1 MQGKFLKKRK
11 SIEVKIGNLII
22 GGGNLPVIQ
31 SMTDTRTS
39 DIESTVNQMIEL
51 VLSGSEMVRITV
63 NDESAAASVPEI
75 VKIFRERGYLNPVIG
90 DFHFNGHILLKKYRK
105 TAELLDKYRINPGTT
120 LKEENFRE
128 MIKIAI
134 DYDKPVRIGV
144 NWGSVDKSLLTKNME
159 INSKRKKPYDFK
171 RVILDTA
178 VESAIVSAHKAM
190 ELGLKENKIVLSCKV
205 SGINELIY
213 VYKELARKVKFALHL
228 GLTEAGSNLK
238 GIVASSIGIG
248 VLLLQGIG
256 DTIRVSLTPSVGEK
270 RKKEVEVAKEILQS
284 LGIKT
289 FKAEVSSCPGC
300 GRTKSYYFREIAQ
313 NIASYLEEKS
323 LKDERFKNL
332 KVAVMG
338 CVVNGPGESRFADI
352 GLSLP
357 GIGEKKAAIYVKG
370 NFKRTVEIERAEEE
384 LKSEIEEYIKKI

>member
-1 MQGKFLKKRK
+1 MQGNFNRKRK
-11 SIEVKIGNLII
+11 SIEVKIGNVFI
-22 GGGNLPVIQ
+22 GGGRVPVIQ

-39 DIESTVNQMIEL
+39 DIESTVNQLIEL
-51 VLSGSEMVRITV
+51 AQSGSEMIRITV

-75 VKIFRERGYLNPVIG
+75 IKIFRDKGFQNPIIG
-90 DFHFNGHILLKKYRK
+90 DFHFNGHILLRKYKK

-120 LKEENFRE
+120 LKEENFKE

-144 NWGSVDKSLLTKNME
+144 NWGSIDRSLLTKNME
-159 INSKRKKPYDFK
+159 INSKRKSPYDFK
-171 RVILDTA
+171 KVLLDTA
-178 VESAIVSAHKAM
+178 VESTIISANKAL

-205 SGINELIY
+205 SEVNELIY
-213 VYKELARKVKFALHL
+213 VYKELAKKVKFALHL
-228 GLTEAGSNLK
+228 GLTEAGSSLK

-248 VLLLQGIG
+248 ALLLQGIG

-270 RKKEVEVAKEILQS
+270 RTKEVEVAKEILQS
-284 LGIKT
+284 LGLRV

-300 GRTKSYYFREIAQ
+300 GRTKSYLFREIAQ
-313 NIASYLEEKS
+313 NIASYLEERS
-323 LKDERFKNL
+323 LTDERFKNL

-370 NFKRTVEIERAEEE
+370 NFKKIVDIERAEEE
-384 LKSEIEEYIKKI
+384 LISEIEEYVRKI